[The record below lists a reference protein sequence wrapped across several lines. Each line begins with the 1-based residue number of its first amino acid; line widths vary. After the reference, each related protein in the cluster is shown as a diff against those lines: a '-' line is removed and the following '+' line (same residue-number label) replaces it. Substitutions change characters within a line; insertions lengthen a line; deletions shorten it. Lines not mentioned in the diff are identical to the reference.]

1 MNDDDCNALAD
12 LSSMLATLSER
23 VNDVFLRSE
32 TLRALMI
39 EYGVFSQA
47 DFELELQ
54 ERQRLWSNRI
64 YYLRAAK
71 REGDKVAKRRV
82 VRFKP
87 GQR

>member
-1 MNDDDCNALAD
+1 MTDYSDDLAD
-12 LSSMLATLSER
+12 LSAMLATLCDR

-47 DFELELQ
+47 DFDLELQ

-71 REGDKVAKRRV
+71 REGDKVAKRRIV
-82 VRFKP
+82 QFKP
-87 GQR
+87 EPR